1 MSSIFTFPHRV
12 LCLAVLFAVPSLA
25 QEFRATLQ
33 GTVTDPSKA
42 ALVEAVVLLKN
53 TGTGVERS
61 TKTDND
67 GHYIFQFLPPGS
79 YELSSKATGF
89 KTDVR
94 GGISLSLGDNTRIDV
109 ELAIGQATE
118 TVQVMGDPATVQAE
132 SSSLGSVVR
141 QEIIDTL
148 PLKGH
153 SSLFMFTLATG
164 VVNNRYGEDT
174 RANDTITNVSYTSNG
189 SPMASGDV
197 SVDGVANTVNVNRG
211 VNISQWVPAVDS
223 VAEFKLQAGTLPAEY
238 GRAGGNIMNIVIKS
252 GTNDLHGSAYEF
264 LRNAALDANLFFNNA
279 NGQRLARYGSN
290 TYGFT
295 VGGPVMLPKYNGRNR
310 TFFFYSFEGSREG
323 NGINSLLNVPT
334 DKMRTGDF
342 SEISTVIYNPLTV
355 RTAGGVS
362 TRDPFPGNIVPQ
374 NVQDPVGKNIMGFW
388 PKANRAAS
396 NPARPHLQNYSA
408 SFKWP
413 RDYDANVIKID
424 HQFNANNQFFAR
436 VNFGEG
442 RLVFPFDFD
451 GVATGGRNNVKRP
464 NRGVALNDTIILSP
478 HTTMD
483 IRFGFARGIENNKPW
498 SDGFDLTG
506 LGFAPGYLNLIQ
518 GQAFPN
524 INVTDITALAN
535 SPLIF
540 DPGFTWSLQPSV
552 TMVRGRHLF
561 KTGGDLRLLRGNY
574 FRNTAP
580 AGSFSFGVNE
590 TGGPNAATPTNTT
603 GFGLA
608 SMLVGFGSG
617 SLANNTGV
625 SIQNVY
631 YGLYFQDDFRMSS
644 KLTLNLGIRWEYE
657 TPRTERYDRTTR
669 GWGYDKASPLQVP
682 GLSLRG
688 GLLYAGIGGLPR
700 GIYNRDRNNF
710 APRIGFAYTIARKT
724 VLRGGYALSY
734 IPVIG
739 SVSADGYSNSTAW
752 ASSTD
757 GGITVTNRL
766 SNPFPT
772 GLIPA
777 VGNRLGLATL
787 LGQSVSFVEAADT
800 YPRFHNM
807 QVNIQREVGAGV
819 LVELAYVASR
829 AVGLIASTENL
840 NQLDPQYFSLG
851 SQLTQ
856 TVPNPLAGQLP
867 GSSLN
872 GATVQ
877 RQQLLRTYP
886 QYTGVGRLNPAFGN
900 SIYHSFQLRVEK
912 RLSKGVTAL
921 VSYTRSKNIGDI
933 STPQNAYNR
942 DVERAVTDLDVPE
955 RLTIAGAWDLP
966 FGKGRSFAAN
976 INRAADLAIGGWQLS
991 TFSTFQSG
999 FPLAFGV
1006 QGGTYPAGVSIRAN
1020 VTGDPSSGVS
1030 GGHGTRLARYFNTD
1044 VFARPAD
1051 FTLGNIGP
1059 RIGSVRSPG
1068 MNNVNLTLSKDFR
1081 IVERVK
1087 LQFRAS
1093 QYNLFNHPVFGGPT
1107 TTVGSANF
1115 GRITAQANISRQ
1127 SEFALRVIF

>member
-1 MSSIFTFPHRV
+1 MSKSFVPHGVFLVVGLFSIQ
-12 LCLAVLFAVPSLA
+12 SMA

-42 ALVEAVVLLKN
+42 ALVEAAVTLKN
-53 TGTGVERS
+53 TGTGVERGA
-61 TKTDND
+61 KTDNA
-67 GHYIFQFLPPGS
+67 GHYIFQFLAPGN
-79 YELSSKATGF
+79 YELSVKAAGF
-89 KTDVR
+89 KTEVR
-94 GGISLSLGDNTRIDV
+94 GGIGLSLGDNTRVDV

-118 TVQVMGDPATVQAE
+118 TVQVMGDVATVQAE

-153 SSLFMFTLATG
+153 ASLFMFTLATG

-211 VNISQWVPAVDS
+211 VNISQWVPAVDA
-223 VAEFKLQAGTLPAEY
+223 VAEFKLQTGTLPAEY

-252 GTNDLHGSAYEF
+252 GTNSLHGSAYEF

-290 TYGFT
+290 TYGFS
-295 VGGPVMLPKYNGRNR
+295 VGGPILLPKYDGRNR
-310 TFFFYSFEGSREG
+310 TFFFFNFEGSREG

-334 DKMRTGDF
+334 EKMRNGDF
-342 SEISTVIYNPLTV
+342 SEISTVVYNPLAV

-374 NVQDPVGKNIMGFW
+374 NVQDPVGKNVMNFW
-388 PKANRAAS
+388 PKANRAAAD
-396 NPARPHLQNYSA
+396 PARPHLQNYSA

-413 RDYDANVIKID
+413 RDYDMYVIKVD
-424 HQFNANNQFFAR
+424 HHFSANNQFFAR
-436 VNFGEG
+436 INFGEG

-451 GVATGGRNNVKRP
+451 GVATGGRNNVTRP
-464 NRGVALNDTIILSP
+464 NRGIALNDTVILSP

-483 IRFGFARGIENNKPW
+483 IRFGFARGVEDNKPW
-498 SDGFDLTG
+498 SNGFDLTG
-506 LGFAPGYLNLIQ
+506 LGFAPGYLKLIQ

-535 SPLIF
+535 SPLIL

-561 KTGGDLRLLRGNY
+561 KTGADLRLLRGNY

-580 AGSFSFGVNE
+580 AGSFSFGVNQ
-590 TGGPNAATPTNTT
+590 TGGPNAATPAGNT

-617 SLANNTGV
+617 SLANNSGV

-631 YGLYFQDDFRMSS
+631 SGLYFQDDFRVSS
-644 KLTLNLGIRWEYE
+644 KLTLNLGVRWEYE

-669 GWGYDKASPLQVP
+669 GWAYNQASPLQAP
-682 GLSLRG
+682 GLNLRG
-688 GLLYAGIGGLPR
+688 GLLYAGGNLPR
-700 GIYNRDRNNF
+700 GIYNHDRNNF
-710 APRIGFAYTIARKT
+710 APRLGFAYTIAAKT
-724 VLRGGYALSY
+724 VIRGGYALSY

-739 SVSADGYSNSTAW
+739 SVSADGFSNTTAW

-772 GLIPA
+772 GLVPA
-777 VGNRLGLATL
+777 VGKSLGLATL
-787 LGQSVSFVEAADT
+787 LGQGVSFVEPADT
-800 YPRFHNM
+800 YPRFHNI
-807 QVNIQREVGAGV
+807 QLDVQRELPGGV
-819 LVELAYVASR
+819 LIELAYVASR
-829 AVGLIASTENL
+829 GIGLIANGENL
-840 NQLDPQYFSLG
+840 NQVDPQYFALG

-856 TVPNPLAGQLP
+856 TVPNPLAGLLP

-877 RQQLLRTYP
+877 RQQLLRPYP
-886 QYTGVGRLNPAFGN
+886 QYTGVTRSNPAFGN
-900 SIYHSFQLRVEK
+900 SVYHSLQVRVEK

-933 STPQNAYNR
+933 STPQNAFDR
-942 DVERAVTDLDVPE
+942 RSERAVTDLDVPE
-955 RLTIAGAWDLP
+955 RLTIAAAWDLP
-966 FGKGRSFAAN
+966 FGKGRPFAAG

-999 FPLAFGV
+999 FPLGFGV
-1006 QGGTYPAGVSIRAN
+1006 QGGTYPAGVSIRPN
-1020 VTGDPSSGVS
+1020 VNGDPGSGVS
-1030 GGHGTRLARYFNTD
+1030 GAHSSRLARYFNTD
-1044 VFARPAD
+1044 VFSRPAD
-1051 FTLGNIGP
+1051 FTLGSIGP
-1059 RIGSVRSPG
+1059 RIGTVRSPG

-1081 IVERVK
+1081 IVERLK

-1093 QYNLFNHPVFGGPT
+1093 QFNILNHPVFGGPT

-1115 GRITAQANISRQ
+1115 GRITSQANISRQ
-1127 SEFALRVIF
+1127 TEFALRLLF